1 MPRTVN
7 DLDVHLRGDSLAQ
20 LHLRFKTP
28 ALQKSSKICNELLA
42 RILDTNT
49 PAGMALLLLPLPLL
63 LRLIGANTL
72 LVL

>member
-1 MPRTVN
+1 MPRTERDVN
-7 DLDVHLRGDSLAQ
+7 AFLKGDALAQ

-28 ALQKSSKICNELLA
+28 ALQTTSKIVNCLLA